1 METSGSEGAVSMR
14 KVPLLT
20 WSQVGQMMEMI
31 EPSTITDPE
40 GLLEAT
46 DVAGAR
52 TFALKGKG
60 RFDVSQFGEG
70 EIIFVNPEIE
80 TEPEQY
86 VVAAVRNSLDSA
98 MLREL
103 NMIGETVRA
112 SSA

>member
-1 METSGSEGAVSMR
+1 MYPM
-14 KVPLLT
+14 
-20 WSQVGQMMEMI
+20 
-31 EPSTITDPE
+31 
-40 GLLEAT
+40 
-46 DVAGAR
+46 
-52 TFALKGKG
+52 
-60 RFDVSQFGEG
+60 FGEG